1 MSETSQNPNNEAF
14 FKTNMLNLFQII
26 ILPNISITQ
35 DDQNEYEE
43 EPDMY
48 IKNDL
53 EESDSETRRRQCMKF
68 L

>member
-1 MSETSQNPNNEAF
+1 
-14 FKTNMLNLFQII
+14 MLPIFQTI

-35 DDQNEYEE
+35 DDQDEYED

-53 EESDSETRRRQCMKF
+53 EESDTETRRR
-68 L
+68 